1 MMKMSE
7 KLLLSLMALI
17 IFVFSFF
24 LFPIRYGLG
33 CENNLE
39 TCESDEITRQYMREY
54 DEEAIREQ
62 QELLDFY
69 ERQKNLADENKFLR
83 EELEQQKIEFEK
95 KELLDENKALREII
109 EKQRLELEKKQLEDE
124 KKVLQDKVEEQKL
137 ELIKKEDQIKI
148 KESAHLPVSSPS
160 QIPQQSTSK
169 SLEEAAKQVAKETN
183 RVVKKTDREVKRIFK
198 KF

>member
-1 MMKMSE
+1 MSE

-69 ERQKNLADENKFLR
+69 NSQKKLESIETQETNPEKEEPILEIKGKEPEKDSPMPEKKKSTVKNL
-83 EELEQQKIEFEK
+83 EQ
-95 KELLDENKALREII
+95 AG
-109 EKQRLELEKKQLEDE
+109 KQ
-124 KKVLQDKVEEQKL
+124 
-137 ELIKKEDQIKI
+137 I
-148 KESAHLPVSSPS
+148 
-160 QIPQQSTSK
+160 
-169 SLEEAAKQVAKETN
+169 AKETT
-183 RVVKKTDREVKRIFK
+183 RVVRQTHDVAQKTNREVKRIL